1 MGGPKHLL
9 AVDGQPMLLRVVRA
23 VKASRVE
30 RVVVVLRPGDE
41 AARALL
47 QGEGVSSVWA
57 EDTEEGRAASL
68 RAGVRALPSDHAVLF
83 ALADQPHLESRDFD
97 RLLEAAGQAGIVH
110 ASYAGERGSPVLFAA
125 RYRDALLAL
134 RGAEGGRVLIRRHPD
149 DTRGLEL
156 DPARGRDLDRP
167 EDLR

>member
-23 VKASRVE
+23 LKASRVE

-41 AARALL
+41 TAGALL
-47 QGEGVSSVWA
+47 LEEGVSRVWA
-57 EDTEEGRAASL
+57 EDPEEGRAASL

-83 ALADQPHLESRDFD
+83 ALADQPWLESGDFD
-97 RLLEAAGQAGIVH
+97 RLLEAAGRAGIVH

-125 RYRDALLAL
+125 CYRDALLAL
-134 RGAEGGRVLIRRHPD
+134 RGTEGGRVLIRQHAD
-149 DTRGLEL
+149 DTVAVEL
-156 DPARGRDLDRP
+156 DPERGRDLDRP